1 MITPELLNENL
12 SDLVDE
18 YELTIDIKSKM
29 RFNIYSLDDLPS
41 EIKVDIN
48 MRMKSICEVLGRKRF
63 EIDHPLMIR
72 KGDNVIIKSGIW
84 SIRIF

>member
-1 MITPELLNENL
+1 MITLELLQDTFK
-12 SDLVDE
+12 DLIE
-18 YELTIDIKSKM
+18 KYELTIDVKSKM
-29 RFNIYSLDDLPS
+29 KFNIYSLEDLPS

-48 MRMKSICEVLGRKRF
+48 LRMKSICEALGRKRF